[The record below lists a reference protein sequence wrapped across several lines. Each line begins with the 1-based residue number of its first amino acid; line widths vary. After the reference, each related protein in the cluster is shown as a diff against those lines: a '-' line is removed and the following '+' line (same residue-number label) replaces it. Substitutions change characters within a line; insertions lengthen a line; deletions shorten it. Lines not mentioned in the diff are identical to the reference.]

1 MSLYSTK
8 SPAIEADRLRKRF
21 GEVEALRDVSFSVER
36 GTILGLLG
44 PNGSGKSTTVR
55 ALSTLLRPDSGTG
68 RINGVDVL
76 ADPEQARAQFGLA
89 GQSASVDELLS
100 GRNNLTLIGQLYQMS
115 TRDAKRRAD
124 ELLEQFDLVDAADR
138 LARTYSGGMRRRL
151 DLAASLVATPP
162 VIFLDEPTTGLDP
175 RSRLAIWGV
184 IGQLVRNGTS
194 ILLTTQY
201 LEEADRLADRIVVI
215 DQGCVIAND
224 TPRGLK
230 AAAGDDQIVVTV
242 QREIDIPV
250 AQEALETVTGIEPT
264 VVTDAL
270 QLTAPATGGEML
282 TDVMQTLKTRGIA
295 IDDIGLRRPTLD
307 EVFLQLTGQDIGNLQ
322 AADAHEEMEVA

>member
-21 GEVEALRDVSFSVER
+21 GEVEALRDVSFSVDQ

-55 ALSTLLRPDSGTG
+55 ALTTLMRPDSGTG
-68 RINGVDVL
+68 RINGVDVRT
-76 ADPEQARAQFGLA
+76 DPERARSQFGLA
-89 GQSASVDELLS
+89 GQSASIDELLS
-100 GRNNLTLIGQLYQMS
+100 GRNNLILIGQLYQIP
-115 TRDAKRRAD
+115 THDAKRRAD

-151 DLAASLVATPP
+151 DLAASLVARPP

-175 RSRLAIWGV
+175 RSRLAIWKV
-184 IGQLVRNGTS
+184 IAQLVRDGTS

-215 DQGCVIAND
+215 DQGRVIAND

-230 AAAGDDQIVVTV
+230 TAAGDDQIVVTV
-242 QREIDIPV
+242 QRELDIPA
-250 AQEALETVTGIEPT
+250 AQAALAKVTGAEPT
-264 VVTDAL
+264 VVPDAL

-282 TDVMQTLKTRGIA
+282 TDVMQTLKLQGIT

-307 EVFLQLTGQDIGNLQ
+307 EVFLQLTGRESDEFSTH
-322 AADAHEEMEVA
+322 AHREAMEVA